1 MRGEVNMLKEAIQ
14 KLVEGRNLC
23 EGEVIAALNC
33 IMEGEATQAQIGSFI
48 TALRIKGETIEEI
61 TGCAKVMREK
71 ADRIVLDKDYF
82 IDIVG
87 TGGDCSYTFNISTA
101 AAFVTAA
108 GGVTVAKHGNRSV
121 SSKSGSADVLES
133 LGINISLEPQKV
145 KECIEKIDIGFM
157 FAQTFHKSMKHAAGP
172 RKELG
177 IRTIFNILGPLTNPA
192 AAKGQLL
199 GVFNEKLTEPLAH
212 VLFNLGVESAMVV
225 YGMDGIDEISLSAPT
240 RVSELKNGN
249 VNTYVLN
256 PEDYGMELVNKGELV
271 GGDSKENSKIIL
283 SILNGEKG
291 AKRDIV
297 VLNAAAALYVGKAVH
312 DIKSGIIMAEEII
325 DNGKALDKLNELREF
340 SNYMIP
346 VLY

>member
-1 MRGEVNMLKEAIQ
+1 MLKEAIQ

-23 EGEVIAALNC
+23 EDEIIAALNC
-33 IMEGEATQAQIGSFI
+33 IMEGEATPAQIGSFI

-71 ADRIVLDKDYF
+71 ADKIVLDKDYF

-133 LGINISLEPQKV
+133 LGINIALEPQIV
-145 KECIEKIDIGFM
+145 KESIEKIGIGFM

-192 AAKGQLL
+192 SAKGQLL
-199 GVFNEKLTEPLAH
+199 GVFSEKLTEPLAH
-212 VLFNLGVESAMVV
+212 VLSNLGVENAMVV
-225 YGMDGIDEISLSAPT
+225 YGMDGMDEISLSAQT
-240 RVSELKNGN
+240 KVSELKDGK
-249 VNTYVLN
+249 VNTYYLN
-256 PEDYGMELVNKGELV
+256 PEDYELKLVSKEELV
-271 GGDSKENSKIIL
+271 GGDSKENAKIIL
-283 SILNGEKG
+283 SILNGERG
-291 AKRDIV
+291 PKRDIV
-297 VLNAAAALYVGKAVH
+297 VLNAAAALYVGKAAK
-312 DIKSGIIMAEEII
+312 DIKSGIAMAEELI
-325 DNGKALDKLNELREF
+325 DSGKALNKLNELKEF
-340 SNYMIP
+340 SNSMIP
-346 VLY
+346 ILY